1 MATWIAAGTLMPMRC
16 FVEDAPVTGEILLVT
31 IEPDDPDAPVLS
43 LGRDGRWVE
52 DAGFSE
58 ALNPR
63 VREVDEPEAARAAKT
78 FGWTAPL
85 NTARLARTA

>member
-1 MATWIAAGTLMPMRC
+1 MRC
-16 FVEDAPVTGEILLVT
+16 FVEDAPVTGEVLLVT
-31 IEPDDPDAPVLS
+31 IEPDDLDAPVLS

-63 VREVDEPEAARAAKT
+63 VREVDESEAARAAQA
-78 FGWTAPL
+78 FGWSAPL
-85 NTARLARTA
+85 STAHLSRDR